1 MRVSPALPVTSGS
14 AWIRGLWAWGGFVL
28 VGGCFAFGF
37 GVTQRLAS
45 DQNPEPAAVEVEAF
59 APHRFPGQRLERL
72 RARHGDAR
80 PLLADVAAREAE
92 LAKLRPPEVD
102 RNAIAPGQSAP
113 ASEQLQ
119 PDSPASDASLVQ
131 QQRPRPKTAALVSE
145 GAGPGAAPM
154 ASVLHAPNASSL
166 NAEALDAALDA
177 LLGGPIAV
185 QEIQQPDRPR
195 PLAP

>member
-92 LAKLRPPEVD
+92 RAKLRPPE
-102 RNAIAPGQSAP
+102 
-113 ASEQLQ
+113 

-154 ASVLHAPNASSL
+154 ASVLDAPNASSL